1 METKSKAQTFVGF
14 VIKSGKYRIGL
25 NSVESLKRAEL
36 ILVCKSAAENSV
48 KQAKNVAARL
58 KCPIFV
64 SVNKTLEEMTAK
76 HNAKVMA
83 VTDKALAK
91 AIKDNYKEDFIS
103 VD

>member
-14 VIKSGKYRIGL
+14 VIRSGKYRIGL
-25 NSVESLKRAEL
+25 NSVESLKKAEL

-48 KQAKNVAARL
+48 KQIKSVAARL
-58 KCPIFV
+58 HCPLLL
-64 SVNKTLEEMTAK
+64 SVNKTLEEMTSK
-76 HNAKVMA
+76 PNAKVMA

-91 AIKDNYKEDFIS
+91 AILENYEEDFIS